1 VSDTPGCPH
10 RRQASSH
17 ICLVFSV
24 ILRLPDGLF
33 RQVCLNVS
41 WGLEA
46 NAKASVIISRHE

>member
-1 VSDTPGCPH
+1 
-10 RRQASSH
+10 
-17 ICLVFSV
+17 LVFSV

-33 RQVCLNVS
+33 RQVYLNVS